1 MITHIKD
8 AKFKAI
14 ETKIDKLIALAIEK
28 GGQSKDVSFTR
39 DDNGIFQDDQSY
51 AVTYSDINNIR
62 VEIVTA
68 IKDHAVMIG
77 SSRDTY
83 LTRRYSTSTPLASN
97 SRELINKALTHLDLR
112 QYQLAELLGVS
123 NGQISKWKRNEYMA
137 VSRQN
142 MIKELL

>member
-51 AVTYSDINNIR
+51 AVTYNDINNIR

-68 IKDHAVMIG
+68 IKDFGVM
-77 SSRDTY
+77 
-83 LTRRYSTSTPLASN
+83 
-97 SRELINKALTHLDLR
+97 K
-112 QYQLAELLGVS
+112 
-123 NGQISKWKRNEYMA
+123 
-137 VSRQN
+137 
-142 MIKELL
+142 